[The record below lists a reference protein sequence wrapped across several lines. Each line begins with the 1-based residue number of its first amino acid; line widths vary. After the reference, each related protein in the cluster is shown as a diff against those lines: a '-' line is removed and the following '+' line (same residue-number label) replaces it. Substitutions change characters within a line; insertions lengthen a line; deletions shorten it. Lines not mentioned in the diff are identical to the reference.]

1 MRKLLTIIIL
11 LMSASICQGQEQKE
25 NVSPCWYG
33 LDEAKTDVER
43 FYALYNTHVA
53 ALELGVD
60 VNYDGVDKLDI
71 EIPADAKPIPLTSY
85 NLFKNLV
92 LNVKNNSKHFF
103 LFEMVQPADSIVV
116 DKEIIDKGHFESVK
130 ELRTGKFLLI
140 LKDDSLWVDQRQGYK
155 YGHYRKD
162 ILYVEDGKAQNKPI
176 MPYNTPETKL
186 SAHFCPVNDYVKV
199 VSGITI
205 NRDKSSKYKTYCFD
219 IQNQYNVELCDI
231 IVNTPESNLT
241 ADGVIRVND
250 CAKVTLDH
258 IRINGT
264 YSRTDRYG
272 YGVVMDNV
280 WKSEIIHLTSQSK
293 WGIFGTNNINV
304 AKLDNCD
311 INRYDIHC
319 YGRDVTIRNCIFNN
333 LYNQFSSFYG
343 QLTFEK
349 CIFNNHVP
357 VLIESTYNAFTP
369 FDVEFKSCVFNINN
383 RRNYIVDARNLTDTR
398 NSRPEL
404 AKKSLPNITISK
416 STVNI
421 LEQTNRL
428 YMFHFNNVTY
438 KDKVGH
444 LKRIRVKDLKV
455 NGGQVTVKVGNKDFP
470 HNKIEFPLYNQIL
483 GM

>member
-1 MRKLLTIIIL
+1 M
-11 LMSASICQGQEQKE
+11 E
-25 NVSPCWYG
+25 N
-33 LDEAKTDVER
+33 
-43 FYALYNTHVA
+43 
-53 ALELGVD
+53 
-60 VNYDGVDKLDI
+60 
-71 EIPADAKPIPLTSY
+71 
-85 NLFKNLV
+85 
-92 LNVKNNSKHFF
+92 
-103 LFEMVQPADSIVV
+103 
-116 DKEIIDKGHFESVK
+116 
-130 ELRTGKFLLI
+130 
-140 LKDDSLWVDQRQGYK
+140 
-155 YGHYRKD
+155 
-162 ILYVEDGKAQNKPI
+162 GKAQNRPI
-176 MPYNTPETKL
+176 MPYNTPESRP
-186 SAHFCPVNDYVKV
+186 SAHFCPVTDYVKV

-241 ADGVIRVND
+241 ADGVIQVND

-272 YGVVMDNV
+272 YGILMDNV
-280 WKSEIIHLTSQSK
+280 WNSEIIHLTSQSK

-357 VLIESTYNAFTP
+357 VLIESNYNAFTP

-383 RRNYIVDARNLTDTR
+383 RRNYIVDARTLSDTR

-404 AKKSLPNITISK
+404 AKKCLPNITITK

-428 YMFHFNNVTY
+428 YMFHLNSVTY

-455 NGGQVTVKVGNKDFP
+455 NGGQVTIKVGNKDFP
-470 HNKIEFPLYNQIL
+470 HNKIEFPLYNQVL
-483 GM
+483 GL

>member
-53 ALELGVD
+53 AIEMGVD

-71 EIPADAKPIPLTSY
+71 EIPPDAKPIPLTSY
-85 NLFKNLV
+85 NLFQNLV
-92 LNVKNNSKHFF
+92 LNVKNNSKHFY
-103 LFEMVQPADSIVV
+103 LFQMMQPVDTIIVE
-116 DKEIIDKGHFESVK
+116 KEHIDNGNFKSVK
-130 ELRTGKFLLI
+130 ELRTGKHLLI
-140 LKDDSLWVDQRQGYK
+140 LRDDSLWVDQRQGYK
-155 YGHYRKD
+155 YGHFRKD
-162 ILYVEDGKAQNKPI
+162 ILYVEEGKAKNRPI
-176 MPYNTPETKL
+176 MPYNTAETKP
-186 SAHFCPVNDYVKV
+186 SAVTCPVTDDVKV
-199 VSGITI
+199 VSDITI
-205 NRDKSSKYKTYCFD
+205 NRAKGSKYKTYCFN

-231 IVNTPESNLT
+231 VINTPESNLT
-241 ADGVIRVND
+241 EDGAIRIYD
-250 CAKVTLDH
+250 CARVTLDH

-264 YSRTDRYG
+264 YSRTDHYG
-272 YGVVMDNV
+272 YGILMNNV
-280 WKSEIIHLTSQSK
+280 WKSEIYHLSSLSK

-304 AKLDNCD
+304 AMLDNCD

-333 LYNQFSSFYG
+333 LYNQFSSLYG
-343 QLTFEK
+343 TLTFEK

-357 VLIESTYNAFTP
+357 VLIESSYNAFTP
-369 FDVEFKSCVFNINN
+369 FDVVFKSCVFNINS
-383 RRNYIVDARNLTDTR
+383 RRNYIVDARNLSNTR
-398 NSRPEL
+398 NSRPEV
-404 AKKSLPNITISK
+404 AKKNLPNITISK

-428 YMFHFNNVTY
+428 YMFHFTNVGYKNN
-438 KDKVGH
+438 VGH
-444 LKRIRVKDLKV
+444 LKRIRITDLKV